1 MSFRRKTGPERSVDT
16 IRKGSLPKLREK
28 LLELMQGAVILCII
42 GTYDPDILAIPFLS
56 AADVLAAPV
65 EHLPELLRTQR
76 MEKAEVDF
84 DEMFRCLG
92 DHLEYVDIGR
102 LKEALM
108 ELAEQI
114 EGKYP
119 MSLDTKT
126 GLVMHIACAVN
137 RIAGRGVSIENPH
150 REEIVQ
156 KYHGV
161 YRDLRKYVAPVE
173 RKFHMIFSDD
183 EMANIISILMQIQE

>member
-1 MSFRRKTGPERSVDT
+1 MVQKPNRK
-16 IRKGSLPKLREK
+16 PK
-28 LLELMQGAVILCII
+28 
-42 GTYDPDILAIPFLS
+42 YDAIKMRMDLTF
-56 AADVLAAPV
+56 DVPA
-65 EHLPELLRTQR
+65 
-76 MEKAEVDF
+76 
-84 DEMFRCLG
+84 
-92 DHLEYVDIGR
+92 
-102 LKEALM
+102 

-156 KYHGV
+156 NYHGV

>member
-1 MSFRRKTGPERSVDT
+1 MDNILKA
-16 IRKGSLPKLREK
+16 SLPKLREK

-56 AADVLAAPV
+56 AADVLAVPV
-65 EHLPELLRTQR
+65 ERLPELLRTQR

-126 GLVMHIACAVN
+126 GL
-137 RIAGRGVSIENPH
+137 
-150 REEIVQ
+150 
-156 KYHGV
+156 
-161 YRDLRKYVAPVE
+161 
-173 RKFHMIFSDD
+173 
-183 EMANIISILMQIQE
+183 

>member
-1 MSFRRKTGPERSVDT
+1 
-16 IRKGSLPKLREK
+16 
-28 LLELMQGAVILCII
+28 
-42 GTYDPDILAIPFLS
+42 
-56 AADVLAAPV
+56 
-65 EHLPELLRTQR
+65 

-126 GLVMHIACAVN
+126 GLVDAHCLRSQPDCGKGRFHRESAPRGNCAEVS
-137 RIAGRGVSIENPH
+137 RGIPGSAKICSAGRAEIPH
-150 REEIVQ
+150 
-156 KYHGV
+156 
-161 YRDLRKYVAPVE
+161 D
-173 RKFHMIFSDD
+173 FSDD